1 MTAPARAL
9 PNMSRCQGVVKAV
22 VMRDDRNVAAVTE
35 GGRRLDPIRNP
46 PRVQSALEIDCET
59 TGIPWL
65 DDMHREMR
73 NEMREAALAG
83 QQVGAY
89 AAYATRFDPKIE
101 ADHDRVPSLRRKPRK
116 PCTVSGSPGPAVQ
129 PIVQASLKVPSGRHA
144 LAPIQ
149 MLAKHGD
156 NTQLVPADSHKL
168 RTGAESRASPG
179 ELCNQA
185 PELRGKAIKCFE
197 RYRVLSQRL
206 GDQAGEAKALNSL
219 GIVYQ
224 NMGGLEDALRCH
236 KEHLELGDPGTLFI
250 AHTNVG
256 LVMSLLGDQQSAM
269 GSLKNSMQYAI
280 RSGDKQ
286 AELLALA
293 NLGIVG
299 RKLEDYDMAQLCLA
313 RHLELAQYINDKA
326 AQHEACEQLALL
338 QSERRDWTE
347 AVKYLSDARDLNQSN
362 PTPGAV
368 ATDDKL
374 KCKLGIAKATTTM
387 QQHFREVA
395 ERMGSRRSPGEG
407 LNSVD

>member
-179 ELCNQA
+179 MARPKRSEVNPAALGTSGQFGAAVVVPYAPTVPLTSKGVPVASKMNIKDYSLLALASQRGGCGRTEANAYYKIGELCNQA

-299 RKLEDYDMAQLCLA
+299 RKLEDYDMAQV
-313 RHLELAQYINDKA
+313 R
-326 AQHEACEQLALL
+326 
-338 QSERRDWTE
+338 
-347 AVKYLSDARDLNQSN
+347 
-362 PTPGAV
+362 
-368 ATDDKL
+368 
-374 KCKLGIAKATTTM
+374 
-387 QQHFREVA
+387 F
-395 ERMGSRRSPGEG
+395 
-407 LNSVD
+407 